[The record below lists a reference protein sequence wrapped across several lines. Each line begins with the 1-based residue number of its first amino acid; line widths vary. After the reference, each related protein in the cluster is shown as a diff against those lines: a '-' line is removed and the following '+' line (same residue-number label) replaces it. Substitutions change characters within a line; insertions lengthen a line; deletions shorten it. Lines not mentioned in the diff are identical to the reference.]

1 MIYQMAPEQVEG
13 KFDFSRRKFT
23 IFSDVI
29 ESTWTACE

>member
-13 KFDFSRRKFT
+13 KFDFLRWKFI

-29 ESTWTACE
+29 EST